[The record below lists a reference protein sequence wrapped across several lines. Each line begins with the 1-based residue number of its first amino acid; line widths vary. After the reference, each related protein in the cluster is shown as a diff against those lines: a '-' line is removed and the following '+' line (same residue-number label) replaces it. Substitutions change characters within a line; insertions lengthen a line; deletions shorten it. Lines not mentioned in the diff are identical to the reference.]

1 MQRELLK
8 MTQKLLRGELRKAK
22 RRKSASV
29 LVVLG
34 LGVAVFLVDYF
45 LREPDM
51 PLPDPGTDLVCTVR
65 EVADGDTITASC
77 PDGKLRVRV
86 WGIDAPE
93 TGQQPW
99 GQDSTRYL
107 QALLDQGDR
116 VQVQVVD
123 TDRYGRSVAR
133 LFIGEQDLGWQMV
146 RDGRAV
152 VYEQYNDSQGY
163 RDAQSEAR
171 GARLGV
177 WAEPGDQQDP
187 AAWRRLNSP

>member
-8 MTQKLLRGELRKAK
+8 MTQRLLRGQLRKAK

-29 LVVLG
+29 IVVLG
-34 LGVAVFLVDYF
+34 LGVAVFMVDYF

-51 PLPDPGTDLVCTVR
+51 PLPDPGTDLVCAVR
-65 EVADGDTITASC
+65 GVADGDTITASC

-99 GQDSTRYL
+99 GDDSTRHL
-107 QALLDQGDR
+107 QNLLNQSR
-116 VQVQVVD
+116 EVQVQVVD

-133 LFIGEQDLGWQMV
+133 LFIGERDLGWQMV
-146 RDGRAV
+146 RDGQAV

-171 GARLGV
+171 SERLGI
-177 WAEPGDQQDP
+177 WTEAGDQQDP